1 MKQMIYIVRRV
12 LTFANQSPL
21 TAISLHSTL
30 EGAKKEYERHKGL
43 IQQRFNP
50 TEIKETP
57 LELVARNA
65 NGEYDKLD
73 IVTDFLN
80 E

>member
-12 LTFANQSPL
+12 ITFTSQSPL
-21 TAISLHSTL
+21 TTMSLHTTL

-50 TEIKETP
+50 NEIKETI
-57 LELVARNA
+57 LELVARN
-65 NGEYDKLD
+65 NLGEYDKLN
-73 IVTDFLN
+73 VVADFLN